1 MEMFAADMGLT
12 SATSLAFCRAS
23 FWLVASSISS
33 SSWCRESRQIR
44 ACIMSQQQPEL
55 PRHGSNVTVAAVL
68 QECWKLVKDKAELPN
83 FFQGPLGMALV
94 PTTAGQDEK
103 CKVWATAHCIFTKN
117 TFPSPSF
124 LTSLG
129 LFLSLKIQVGDYG
142 WAGRDLIT
150 NVTFR
155 RGRSPI
161 YLCLAHVKHSKVLTK
176 WPLANGTF
184 PLQ

>member
-55 PRHGSNVTVAAVL
+55 PRHGSNVTVTAAL
-68 QECWKLVKDKAELPN
+68 QECWKLVKNKPELPN
-83 FFQGPLGMALV
+83 LFQGPLGMVLV

-103 CKVWATAHCIFTKN
+103 CKVWAIAHCIFTKN
-117 TFPSPSF
+117 TSPSPSF

-129 LFLSLKIQVGDYG
+129 LLLSLKIQVGNYG
-142 WAGRDLIT
+142 WAGRDLTT
-150 NVTFR
+150 NVMFLGGKEPHLSLSCTCKTF
-155 RGRSPI
+155 
-161 YLCLAHVKHSKVLTK
+161 
-176 WPLANGTF
+176 
-184 PLQ
+184 